1 MNLSVSGVIR
11 KARNGFKALGA
22 ITKSQ
27 KGFTL
32 IELLIAI
39 AITGAITGGVTMSI
53 FQTLDYSSRNKARME
68 AVKQVEN
75 AIHWLSRDAQM
86 AQELELAAEPDP
98 DGFPL
103 TLSWVEWEGD
113 QITVTYSI
121 VDGEMIRSHSGDGDL
136 VVARHIN
143 SDEDMTNCDYENWVF
158 NFRITATI
166 GGYPEEVSETRDGKI
181 SPRPA

>member
-1 MNLSVSGVIR
+1 MLKNQNGV
-11 KARNGFKALGA
+11 A
-22 ITKSQ
+22 
-27 KGFTL
+27 TL
-32 IELLIAI
+32 ELIAVML
-39 AITGAITGGVTMSI
+39 ITGFIGLGTAVATVQVVNQGTYNSDYNTARRHTMN
-53 FQTLDYSSRNKARME
+53 T
-68 AVKQVEN
+68 
-75 AIHWLSRDAQM
+75 IHWISRDAQM

-181 SPRPA
+181 SPRTA